1 MTVSSSWNILVVE
14 MTVEGETIGTRRI
27 SVVDGLPP
35 ESSGPGGSLPFPFPT
50 YPPFKTALPN
60 SLLSLAPLGV
70 FPALH
75 ARVGRF
81 QRADLARAK
90 ILRKEVA

>member
-1 MTVSSSWNILVVE
+1 MTVLSPWNILVVE
-14 MTVEGETIGTRRI
+14 MTVEGETIGTRCI

-35 ESSGPGGSLPFPFPT
+35 ESSGPGGSLPFPT

-60 SLLSLAPLGV
+60 SLLSLAPLGA

-90 ILRKEVA
+90 ILCKEVYS